1 MKTEGLDLYQ
11 TKTSINQT
19 KFKLQRKKE
28 KDAIKK

>member
-1 MKTEGLDLYQ
+1 MKTESLDLYQ
-11 TKTSINQT
+11 TKTNINQT